1 MRHRKAG
8 RKLNRTPSHRR
19 ALLSNLVNQ
28 LIEHER
34 ICTTDAKAKE
44 LRRVAEKM
52 VTLGKRGDL
61 HARRLAFSFMR
72 QEGTTKKLFDDL
84 GKRFQDRDG
93 GVTRITK
100 LKRRS
105 GDGAPLSLIEFI
117 TTTAEGKK
125 GEGTKAKAT

>member
-8 RKLNRTPSHRR
+8 RKLNRPSSHRR

-28 LIEHER
+28 LVEHER

-44 LRRVAEKM
+44 LRTVTEKM
-52 VTLGKRGDL
+52 VSLAKRGDL

-72 QEGTTKKLFDDL
+72 QEKTTQKLFNDIA
-84 GKRFQDRDG
+84 KRFQDRDG
-93 GVTRITK
+93 GYTCIVK
-100 LKRRS
+100 LRKRK

-117 TTTAEGKK
+117 NTAAK
-125 GEGTKAKAT
+125 GRDRDTKAKGA